1 MILQLGLRG
10 WRTETLEVLS
20 RFLHQMLCSLQ
31 SLRPWKKLKTIEK
44 FGFVPIS
51 SSIRELISHPLD
63 ILATLQASR
72 QKIQRSGSPWWDLQV
87 ASRGRLGESP
97 GYAKTL
103 VQNQLNHDNRDN
115 IYSWIRA
122 DSFFT
127 LTAINFGYAWHR
139 YQYCQGGN
147 ATIST
152 SRSCR
157 NSLQPQGNPEP
168 PALASVVLTDH

>member
-1 MILQLGLRG
+1 MIHLIHWSKIIKTDSTPAFNHEAAAVDADYIATHLTEMILQLGLRG

-122 DSFFT
+122 DSFFHFDCDQFR
-127 LTAINFGYAWHR
+127 I
-139 YQYCQGGN
+139 C
-147 ATIST
+147 
-152 SRSCR
+152 
-157 NSLQPQGNPEP
+157 
-168 PALASVVLTDH
+168 LA